1 MKGTTLSALAAAA
14 GLTLLATACGNS
26 PGSGGSAGGSPY
38 QQSLAYAQCMRSH
51 GEPAFPDPNSDGNFV
66 FTPNNPLDTG
76 ARAFKSASGACKS
89 LRPKGDGLTAA
100 QTQAGL
106 ARLLKYSDCMRNHGL
121 VNFPD
126 PKIID
131 SGGRRGIVLKMS
143 GPGISPRS
151 PQFQAASQACQHLL
165 PLAGTG
171 AP

>member
-1 MKGTTLSALAAAA
+1 MKGITLSALAAAA

-26 PGSGGSAGGSPY
+26 PGSGASAGGSRY

-51 GEPAFPDPNSDGNFV
+51 GEPTFPDPNSDGNFV
-66 FTPNNPLDTG
+66 FTPNNQVDTG
-76 ARAFKSASGACKS
+76 TRVFESASGACKS
-89 LRPKGDGLTAA
+89 LRPQGGGLTAA
-100 QTQAGL
+100 QAQAGL
-106 ARLLKYSDCMRNHGL
+106 ARLLKYSDCMRSHGL

-126 PKIID
+126 PKMVDI
-131 SGGRRGIVLKMS
+131 GGRRGISLKMS